1 MKGFKELRFLG
12 LLLLLALTLLPGSGL
27 TQDQEKEQEN
37 GLIQFSGVVV
47 RSDSL
52 TPVPFTNLV
61 ISNEGRGTM
70 ADAQGYFSLV
80 AQENDTIV
88 FSAIGYKKSH
98 FIIPDSLDN
107 SNYSLIH
114 AMETD
119 TVTKKETTVY
129 PWPTKEQFK
138 EAFMN
143 ADLPDD
149 DIERAR
155 KNLAQARM
163 QKRMENMEMDAP
175 LNFDYE
181 MQEHQNK
188 VYYSGQ
194 APPISILNPSAW
206 AEFIEAWREGRFTE
220 QSEE

>member
-1 MKGFKELRFLG
+1 MRTLFKLFALSFTI
-12 LLLLLALTLLPGSGL
+12 LLLSFPDRGHS
-27 TQDQEKEQEN
+27 QSKEKGEES
-37 GLIQFSGVVV
+37 LVQFSGVVV

-52 TPVPFTNLV
+52 TPIPFTNLV
-61 ISNEGRGTM
+61 IANEGRGTM

-80 AQENDTIV
+80 AQESDTIV
-88 FSAIGYKKSH
+88 FSAIGYEKSH
-98 FIIPDSLDN
+98 FIIPDSLEKT
-107 SNYSLIH
+107 NYSLIH
-114 AMETD
+114 AMEKD
-119 TVTKKETTVY
+119 TVQVKETTVY

-149 DIERAR
+149 DIRRAR

-163 QKRMENMEMDAP
+163 QQRMENMEMDAP

-194 APPISILNPSAW
+194 APPMSILNPSAW
-206 AEFIEAWREGRFTE
+206 AEFIEAWREGRFTD
-220 QSEE
+220 QGEE